1 MDGAWQDARVSD
13 KSRDRSRLDSRG
25 TERELLAELNSLRV
39 RAARRRGKAR
49 LSLQDLTAATG
60 VPKSSLANYLTG
72 RTAMPLDVLDRL
84 LLALGVDPVDA
95 GAWAT
100 RWERLTGE
108 RLGNRTAD
116 SGLSRAGTTEGRR
129 GDEPAQGP
137 DPTAPGTPDRPG
149 PALPVPAQLPP
160 ASTAFTGRQHALAGL
175 DELLA
180 EVDGKPGAPVI
191 AVVTGTAGV
200 GKTTLVTH
208 WAQRVRDRFPDGQL
222 HVNLRGF
229 DPARDPVP
237 PAEAVRGFLDAFD
250 VPRHRVPTGIDA
262 QINLFRSLLTGR
274 RMLLVLDNARDADQV
289 RPLLPG
295 CSGCMALITSR
306 SQLPGLIAVQGARPI
321 ALELLATEEST
332 ALLARRLGAG
342 RVAAEPAA
350 VDEIV
355 RHCAGLPL
363 ALAVV
368 AARATTRPRFPLA
381 AIAAELREAPRRLDP
396 LAGTE
401 PGIDVRAVLSWS
413 YAQVGAP
420 AARLFRQFGLVP
432 GPDIGVAALASLAGA
447 SVPEV
452 RQPLAELVD
461 AHLVTE
467 HRPGRFT
474 CHDLLRA
481 YARELADA
489 DPEPD
494 RRAATRRVLD
504 HYLHAA
510 HGAERPL
517 QPPRGPIALAE
528 PAPGV
533 TPERLDDRAAALVWF
548 AAEHRALAA
557 AVEHA
562 ADTGHDGHAWQLA
575 AACVSFFDLRGHW
588 HDWTGTQEIALG
600 AARRLGDRAAEAH
613 AHRFLGGAATR
624 LGRFVAA
631 HAHQSR
637 ALELFGELGD
647 QLNQAFTHR
656 SLGWIAERSGQHA
669 TALRHDL
676 RALELFRR
684 TGHRVQEARTLNSV
698 GWCHA
703 QLGDHRQAIADCE
716 RALALLDEKG
726 DLDGV
731 AMTLDSLGYVH
742 RLLGEHA
749 RAAELYRRAQELF
762 VALGDR
768 HGEAEAGANLGD
780 TLREAGDPERAAAAW
795 RHALAILDDVDDP
808 KAARV
813 RASLDELVCAELD
826 PDGPRT
832 GWRSAI

>member
-1 MDGAWQDARVSD
+1 MTEKSHGGSGVDGI
-13 KSRDRSRLDSRG
+13 G
-25 TERELLAELNSLRV
+25 TEQELLAELNSLRV

-49 LSLQDLTAATG
+49 LSLQDLTTLSG
-60 VPKSSLANYLTG
+60 VPRSSLANYLSG

-84 LLALGVDPVDA
+84 LLALGVSPAEA

-100 RWERLTGE
+100 RWERATGE
-108 RLGNRTAD
+108 RLCGRPAD
-116 SGLSRAGTTEGRR
+116 SAGAARGRD
-129 GDEPAQGP
+129 DEPAAA
-137 DPTAPGTPDRPG
+137 APRAPDRPG
-149 PALPVPAQLPP
+149 PSLPVPAHLPP
-160 ASTAFTGRQHALAGL
+160 ASTAFTSRQEVLASL

-180 EVDGKPGAPVI
+180 EAEPGPGAPVI

-200 GKTTLVTH
+200 GKTTLATY

-229 DPARDPVP
+229 DPTKEPVS
-237 PAEAVRGFLDAFD
+237 PAEAVRGFLDAFG
-250 VPRHRVPTGIDA
+250 VPRHRVPAGTEA
-262 QINLFRSLLTGR
+262 QINLFRSLLAGR
-274 RMLLVLDNARDADQV
+274 RMLLLLDNARDAEQV

-295 CSGCMALITSR
+295 YSGCLALITSR
-306 SQLPGLIAVQGARPI
+306 SQLPGLIAVEGARPI
-321 ALELLATEEST
+321 ALELLTTEEST
-332 ALLARRLGAG
+332 ALLVRRLGAA

-368 AARATTRPRFPLA
+368 AARAATRPRFPLA
-381 AIAAELREAPRRLDP
+381 TIAAELRDAPRRLDP

-413 YAQVGAP
+413 YAQVSAP
-420 AARLFRQFGLVP
+420 AARLFRQFGLTC
-432 GPDIGVAALASLAGA
+432 GPDVGVAVVASLAGT

-452 RQPLAELVD
+452 RPLLAELVD
-461 AHLVTE
+461 AHLVAE

-474 CHDLLRA
+474 CHDLLCA

-494 RRAATRRVLD
+494 RRATTRRVLD
-504 HYLHAA
+504 HYLHTA
-510 HGAERPL
+510 HRAERPL
-517 QPPRGPIALAE
+517 HPPRGPIALAD

-533 TPERLDDRAAALVWF
+533 TPQQLGDRAAALDWF
-548 AAEHRALAA
+548 GAEHRVLVA
-557 AVEHA
+557 AVAHA
-562 ADTGHDGHAWQLA
+562 ADTGHDRHAWQLA

-588 HDWTGTQEIALG
+588 HDWADTQKIALA

-613 AHRFLGGAATR
+613 AHRFLGGVATR
-624 LGRFVAA
+624 FGRFTDA

-656 SLGWIAERSGQHA
+656 SLGWIAERSGRHA

-684 TGHRVQEARTLNSV
+684 TGRHREEAHALNSV

-703 QLGDHRQAIADCE
+703 QLGDHQQAITDCE
-716 RALALLDEKG
+716 RALALLDEQG
-726 DLDGV
+726 DLPGV

-742 RLLGEHA
+742 RQLGAHD
-749 RAAELYRRAQELF
+749 RAVELYRRARDIF
-762 VALGDR
+762 VTLGDR
-768 HGEAEAGANLGD
+768 HGEAEAEANLGD
-780 TLREAGDPERAAAAW
+780 TLREAGDPDGAAAAW
-795 RHALAILDDVDDP
+795 RRALRILDDVDDP
-808 KAARV
+808 TADGV
-813 RASLDELVCAELD
+813 RARLDELVCAELD
-826 PDGPRT
+826 PDGT
-832 GWRSAI
+832 CRSTT